1 MSEAAAAKVDA
12 KEGEEG
18 EEGQEGKEGKQE
30 DDLFIQRGEGY

>member
-1 MSEAAAAKVDA
+1 LSEAAAAKVDA